1 MARIEVQSGT
11 DKDCVSKLSY
21 QVTGSVCIVYH
32 TGRVC
37 YCVKRL
43 SNPRS
48 SKMKYMVEDLYTLS
62 TSLLPCE
69 QIDGR
74 DTRYLNHSRQPTIN
88 PLKNS
93 LDGMLYNDIFFSSP
107 SLTLPPKWVYNPKTL
122 QFPLQCSIKQFT
134 SVSYLHKESST

>member
-1 MARIEVQSGT
+1 MARIEIQSGT

-62 TSLLPCE
+62 PSILPCE

-88 PLKNS
+88 PFKIHWMVCYIMIFSFHLLFLHYHPNGCIILKH
-93 LDGMLYNDIFFSSP
+93 YNFH
-107 SLTLPPKWVYNPKTL
+107 YNVP
-122 QFPLQCSIKQFT
+122 
-134 SVSYLHKESST
+134 